1 MRCTAELVA
10 KLPSHEVYVAVLD
23 NEKEVDSEREGSTWE
38 SYDTLIDDG
47 TDEGSSTQVPGSPSS
62 HSAKGEGDQHLSAIP
77 QTIQQASHLCRGIAY
92 IPLSRK

>member
-47 TDEGSSTQVPGSPSS
+47 TDEGSRYPS
-62 HSAKGEGDQHLSAIP
+62 AWITKLS
-77 QTIQQASHLCRGIAY
+77 QYQR
-92 IPLSRK
+92 